1 MKIVEQILKSQF
13 QRLKLNYSFGYVLKN
28 IDNEELRYYHASYNN
43 NVMMSTARLITNRLE
58 LIQFLNE
65 LTEKSFFDKINR
77 PDTKWR
83 VVDITNII
91 FYVNHLKDAPLGAP
105 IALPV
110 YITNNHGLRN
120 VSADGNL
127 CFFRCLAVHRGANPH
142 WCEKAA
148 KKLFHKYCVRF
159 DIAPADFAG
168 VQLFDFL
175 HLEDFFE
182 LNLIAYKLDGK
193 VAKLVQRSRELYQET
208 MQLNVFENHL
218 SVIVDFERYCGV
230 YQCVHCNKLWY
241 NTKHYNQHTKSC
253 TTTVHEVFP
262 GSIHR
267 NPPTI
272 FEKLEEIGIAVPY
285 CDRYFPFFACY
296 DFEAYFSK
304 TKIFNNLML
313 TLDACHLPLSVA
325 VASNIPGYESGVCFV
340 TEGDEERLVQKLV
353 NYLENLSDICYQL
366 LVQKFD
372 YVFEQLESSEHVR
385 KEKILNKFHCYCKEL
400 VVLGF
405 NSASYDL
412 NLIKPTLIQILLK
425 DIQFLI
431 KRTNNYLCL
440 KTSKL
445 RFLDIK
451 NFLAPGFSYRKFLV
465 AYGAELRKFYFPY
478 EFVTDLDKLERGLPE
493 HGDFYSSLSKSNITQ
508 RLELLT

>member
-1 MKIVEQILKSQF
+1 M
-13 QRLKLNYSFGYVLKN
+13 
-28 IDNEELRYYHASYNN
+28 
-43 NVMMSTARLITNRLE
+43 
-58 LIQFLNE
+58 
-65 LTEKSFFDKINR
+65 
-77 PDTKWR
+77 
-83 VVDITNII
+83 VDITNIT

-110 YITNNHGLRN
+110 YIINNHGLRN
-120 VSADGNL
+120 VSADDNL
-127 CFFRCLAVHRGANPH
+127 CFFCCLAVHWGAKPH

-148 KKLFHKYCVRF
+148 KKLMYKYCVRF
-159 DIAPADFAG
+159 DVAPADFAG
-168 VQLFDFL
+168 VQLFDFI

-193 VAKLVQRSRELYQET
+193 VAKLVQRSCELYQET
-208 MQLNVFENHL
+208 MRLNVFENHL

-241 NTKHYNQHTKSC
+241 NSKHYNQHTKSC
-253 TTTVHEVFP
+253 TTTVREVFP
-262 GSIHR
+262 GGIHR

-272 FEKLEEIGIAVPY
+272 FKKLEEIGIVVPR
-285 CDRYFPFFACY
+285 CDRHFPFFACY

-304 TKIFNNLML
+304 TKIFNNSML

-325 VASNIPGYESGVCFV
+325 LASNIRGYETGVCFV

-353 NYLENLSDICYQL
+353 DYLENLSDICYQL

-372 YVFEQLESSEHVR
+372 YVFEQLDRSEHVR
-385 KEKILNKFHCYCKEL
+385 KEKILNEFHCYCKEL

-425 DIQFLI
+425 DI
-431 KRTNNYLCL
+431 
-440 KTSKL
+440 
-445 RFLDIK
+445 
-451 NFLAPGFSYRKFLV
+451 
-465 AYGAELRKFYFPY
+465 
-478 EFVTDLDKLERGLPE
+478 
-493 HGDFYSSLSKSNITQ
+493 
-508 RLELLT
+508 

>member
-1 MKIVEQILKSQF
+1 MLISKIVEQILKSQF
-13 QRLKLNYSFGYVLKN
+13 QRFKLNYSFGYVLKN

-43 NVMMSTARLITNRLE
+43 NVMMSTARLISNRLE

-65 LTEKSFFDKINR
+65 LAEKSFFDKINR

-83 VVDITNII
+83 VVDITNIT

-120 VSADGNL
+120 VSADDNL

-142 WCEKAA
+142 WFEKAA
-148 KKLFHKYCVRF
+148 KKLFCKYCAHF
-159 DIAPADFAG
+159 DVAPADFAG
-168 VQLFDFL
+168 VQLFDFI

-208 MQLNVFENHL
+208 MRLNVFENHL
-218 SVIVDFERYCGV
+218 SVIVDFEHYCGV

-241 NTKHYNQHTKSC
+241 NAKHYNQHTKSC

-262 GSIHR
+262 GGIHR

-272 FEKLEEIGIAVPY
+272 FEKLEEIGIVVPR
-285 CDRYFPFFACY
+285 CDRHFPFFACY

-304 TKIFNNLML
+304 TKIFNNSML

-325 VASNIPGYESGVCFV
+325 VTSNIPGYESGVCFV

-353 NYLENLSDICYQL
+353 DYLENLSDICYQL

-372 YVFEQLESSEHVR
+372 YVFEQLDRSEHVR
-385 KEKILNKFHCYCKEL
+385 KEKILNEFHCYCKEL

-405 NSASYDL
+405 NSASNDL

-425 DIQFLI
+425 DIQFVI
-431 KRTNNYLCL
+431 KRTNSYLCL

-445 RFLDIK
+445 
-451 NFLAPGFSYRKFLV
+451 
-465 AYGAELRKFYFPY
+465 
-478 EFVTDLDKLERGLPE
+478 
-493 HGDFYSSLSKSNITQ
+493 
-508 RLELLT
+508 